1 MGMMCGII
9 KFGRSFEYVL
19 SQAWLS
25 SKKKSGRDELVVSFQ
40 WCETFFEFYYF
51 LLFIIIILLLFYLFD
66 KFLVGWKSIGWAM

>member
-1 MGMMCGII
+1 MGMMGGII

-40 WCETFFEFYYF
+40 WCETFFWVLN
-51 LLFIIIILLLFYLFD
+51 LLFIIIYYYYFIIILFI
-66 KFLVGWKSIGWAM
+66 W